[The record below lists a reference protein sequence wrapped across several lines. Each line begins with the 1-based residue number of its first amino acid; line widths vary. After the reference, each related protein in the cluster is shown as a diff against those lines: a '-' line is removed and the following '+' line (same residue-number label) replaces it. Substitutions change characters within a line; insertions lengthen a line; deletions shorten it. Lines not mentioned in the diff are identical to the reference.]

1 MITGVHAL
9 IYSRD
14 ADATRAFFRDALG
27 YASVDSGD
35 GWLIFRLPPAELG
48 IHPGDGGEH
57 HELYLLCDDV
67 EATIDD
73 LTARGVEVVQ
83 PVSDQGWGLLATIR
97 IPGGVEVGIY
107 QPSHPTAI
115 AG

>member
-9 IYSRD
+9 FYSRD

-48 IHPGDGGEH
+48 IHPGRAGSTTSST
-57 HELYLLCDDV
+57 CC
-67 EATIDD
+67 AT
-73 LTARGVEVVQ
+73 TSR
-83 PVSDQGWGLLATIR
+83 R
-97 IPGGVEVGIY
+97 
-107 QPSHPTAI
+107 PSVT
-115 AG
+115 